1 MQFSF
6 VFLRDEK
13 ILLTLHLLLAV
24 SAFAQMTIE
33 AKELS
38 KKDIRKLIKAEVI
51 YSTWVCDVRLNP
63 KVISQ
68 LSKRNRGVK
77 IKKGG
82 YT

>member
-13 ILLTLHLLLAV
+13 ILLTLHLLFAV
-24 SAFAQMTIE
+24 SAFAQKTIE

-38 KKDIRKLIKAEVI
+38 KKEIRKLIKAEVI

-63 KVISQ
+63 KVIPQ

-77 IKKGG
+77 IK
-82 YT
+82 

>member
-13 ILLTLHLLLAV
+13 ILLTLHLLFAV
-24 SAFAQMTIE
+24 SAFAQKTIE

-38 KKDIRKLIKAEVI
+38 KKEIRKLIKAEAI

-63 KVISQ
+63 KVIHQ

-77 IKKGG
+77 IK
-82 YT
+82 